1 MKVER
6 KMMSEAE
13 RNMFYANVELVNQQ
27 RVYLKDINKLIAYI
41 KGNTRLKEE
50 VKKII
55 AIYTRK
61 DSGNKYDRE

>member
-1 MKVER
+1 MKQER

-41 KGNTRLKEE
+41 KGNSRLKDE
-50 VKKII
+50 VKNII
-55 AIYTRK
+55 RIYSRK
-61 DSGNKYDRE
+61 ETPNKYDKE